1 MSDYRVE
8 VAQNRM
14 AELAFSSAL
23 DYPDPFNT
31 VTLDMR
37 IADPGGV
44 ELSVPGFWAGGSSW
58 KVRYSS
64 SKVGKHTFRTECSD
78 PDNRGLHGLTGE
90 IEVTPQSSDNPFY
103 RHGPLQLAEDR
114 RHFEHQDGAP
124 FFWLGDTWW
133 MGLCR
138 RLNWPDEFQSLVA
151 DRCAKGFTVIQIVAG
166 LYPDMPAFDDRGA
179 NEAGFPWEKD
189 FHSIRPEY
197 FDFAD
202 RRLEYLVEAGLMP
215 CIVGAWGYYLP
226 WMGVEKIKLHWRYL
240 IARYGALP
248 VVWCVA
254 GEANLPFYL
263 VEGFPFD
270 DREQVRGWTE
280 VARYVREIDPFHRL
294 ISIHP
299 TGLGRLSARGAI
311 DEASLLDFDMLQT
324 GHGLR
329 EVLAPTVS
337 TLRWSISVKPT
348 MPVVNSEVS
357 YENLSNNIPAE
368 IPRLMTWVCLL
379 SGAAGHTYGANGI
392 WQVNRKEMAYG
403 ASPHGGNYGV
413 IPWEEAM
420 NLPGSTQAGIA
431 KRLLEQYQWAYF
443 EPHPEWAAFI
453 DAPSNEYEVPYAA
466 GIPNAVRIIYVSES
480 KPIIVHHL
488 EPAVRYSAAYFNPVS
503 GERTEIGTVTPNS
516 DHSWAISPPDY
527 AAPDWVLVLES
538 IYKFKN

>member
-8 VAQNRM
+8 VAHNRM
-14 AELAFSSAL
+14 AELVFSSAR
-23 DYPDPFNT
+23 DYPDPFNA
-31 VTLDMR
+31 VTLDMW
-37 IADPGGV
+37 ITDPDGTT
-44 ELSVPGFWAGGSSW
+44 LKVPGFWAGGASW
-58 KVRYSS
+58 KLRYSS
-64 SKVGKHTFRTECSD
+64 GKVGKHHFKTECSD
-78 PDNRGLHGLTGE
+78 PGNRGLHGIIGE
-90 IEVTPQSSDNPFY
+90 IEVRSQTCDTPLY
-103 RHGPLQLAEDR
+103 RHGPIRVSEDR
-114 RHFEHQDGAP
+114 RHFQHQDGTP

-138 RLNWPDEFQSLVA
+138 RLIWPDEFQTLAA

-166 LYPDMPAFDDRGA
+166 LYPDMPAFDERGA

-202 RRLEYLVEAGLMP
+202 RRLEYLAESELMP
-215 CIVGAWGYYLP
+215 CIVGAWGYFLP
-226 WMGVEKIKLHWRYL
+226 WMGIEKIKQHWRYL

-248 VVWCVA
+248 VVWCIA
-254 GEANLPFYL
+254 GEANLPYYL
-263 VEGFPFD
+263 TDGFPYD

-280 VARYVREIDPFHRL
+280 VARYVRQVDPFHRL

-337 TLRWSISVKPT
+337 TLRWSASSEPT
-348 MPVVNSEVS
+348 MPVLNSEVS
-357 YENLSNNIPAE
+357 YENLNNSIPSE
-368 IPRLMTWVCLL
+368 IPRLMTWVSLL

-392 WQVNRKEMAYG
+392 WQVNRREKAYG

-420 NLPGSTQAGIA
+420 NLPGSTQAGVA
-431 KRLLEQYQWAYF
+431 KRLLTRYRWDRF
-443 EPHPEWAAFI
+443 EPHPEWASFI
-453 DAPSNEYEVPYAA
+453 DAPSSEFEVPYAA
-466 GIPNAVRIIYVSES
+466 GIPSAVRILYMPER
-480 KPIIVHHL
+480 KPIVVYPL
-488 EPAVRYSAAYFNPVS
+488 EPAVRYTAAYFDPIS
-503 GERTEIGTVTPNS
+503 GEMTEIGAVTPNS
-516 DHSWAISPPDY
+516 DHSWACPPPD
-527 AAPDWVLVLES
+527 AATPDWVLVLEAGHL
-538 IYKFKN
+538 YHN